1 MAKNQQLPAGENE
14 RSAADSGI
22 YVVGDDSIAIGL
34 ARKLADRTP
43 TVFVSADDSFAEA
56 AERADLD
63 ARRADVTD
71 PWSLDTVGIRGADTV
86 VAASRRDD
94 RNILTAQ
101 IVRTR
106 FDVDDVVVRLDDPTN
121 SDAFDD
127 IDVRTVC
134 LTSVL
139 ANEIVDQLTQ

>member
-71 PWSLDTVGIRGADTV
+71 PWSLDTVGIRGADIV

-121 SDAFDD
+121 SDAFND